1 MVRAWHRTYNLPVVI
16 SNCSNNYGPFQ
27 NAEKLI
33 PNTIIRALNRQ
44 EIPVYG
50 DGSQI
55 RDWLYVEDHA
65 KALYKVMLQGKVGET
80 YNIGGHN
87 EINNIKVVK
96 TILKV
101 LVDLTSKSPNDL
113 KNLNDL
119 IKYVDDKYGA

>member
-1 MVRAWHRTYNLPVVI
+1 
-16 SNCSNNYGPFQ
+16 
-27 NAEKLI
+27 
-33 PNTIIRALNRQ
+33 
-44 EIPVYG
+44 
-50 DGSQI
+50 
-55 RDWLYVEDHA
+55 
-65 KALYKVMLQGKVGET
+65 MLQGKVGET

-119 IKYVDDKYGA
+119 IKYVDDRPGHDVRYAIDASKIKKELGWLPEETFETGIKKTVNWYLQNYQK